1 MLFFFHSSYYSQ
13 ADIKLIYSPTLVSYA
28 LGLQLYKMQSGLKK
42 TFHKYYSNSKK
53 SPKIKT
59 WQMPEV
65 SITRCAEA
73 GGPLK
78 LRSWRPA
85 WINSRN
91 LVGRASVGEGGGM

>member
-1 MLFFFHSSYYSQ
+1 
-13 ADIKLIYSPTLVSYA
+13 
-28 LGLQLYKMQSGLKK
+28 
-42 TFHKYYSNSKK
+42 
-53 SPKIKT
+53 
-59 WQMPEV
+59 MPEV

-91 LVGRASVGEGGGM
+91 LVGWVSVGEGGWYVAYLKDACLAGTHVKPCVCLSELCKLGVVV